1 MASLRKQQAWNTS
14 LAESGMTAELAFVCM
29 NTIDVMPPQE
39 RGDRLSD
46 PAVMKLWK
54 AWLNLEPAD
63 EDKNEEKLDANTQE
77 LEEVEED
84 LGGITLSAGKK
95 ICHHFFLVKHFR
107 QPNFVT
113 FVNTVTNVR

>member
-1 MASLRKQQAWNTS
+1 
-14 LAESGMTAELAFVCM
+14 
-29 NTIDVMPPQE
+29 MPFLGQVPHAKLTEQVPSDYFYT
-39 RGDRLSD
+39 GLS
-46 PAVMKLWK
+46 
-54 AWLNLEPAD
+54 WLNLEPAD

-95 ICHHFFLVKHFR
+95 ICHHFFLVKHFC